1 MIRQARSFVFAS
13 MALFALAAVPGC
25 KKDEEKPKVEEKAEK
40 KDEEKPKAKA
50 RPKSN
55 ELSPEVPLT
64 RLGEI
69 PTAEDLEEEA
79 AKTVSV
85 DNLEAELDRLEAE
98 IVGVN

>member
-1 MIRQARSFVFAS
+1 MMRSVRPFLFVSA
-13 MALFALAAVPGC
+13 ALFALAAVPGC
-25 KKDEEKPKVEEKAEK
+25 KKEEEKPKVEEKAEK
-40 KDEEKPKAKA
+40 KDDEKPKAKA

-64 RLGEI
+64 RLGEV
-69 PTAEDLEEEA
+69 PTSEDLEEEA

-98 IVGVN
+98 IVGLH